1 MSDALCALGLTGIR
15 CVDALFAPD
24 WLGCA
29 CGARPPLI
37 GWRKRSLPLLGAE
50 LRPEAMKSP
59 PTSSAKNTGVMATGR
74 VREGGVV
81 VVVDVVVVAVVVVG
95 VKILTIK

>member
-1 MSDALCALGLTGIR
+1 MSGDSWQP
-15 CVDALFAPD
+15 PD
-24 WLGCA
+24 WLGHA

-37 GWRKRSLPLLGAE
+37 GWRKRSLPLLGVK
-50 LRPEAMKSP
+50 LRRKAMKAP
-59 PTSSAKNTGVMATGR
+59 PTSSAKNTCVMATGR

-81 VVVDVVVVAVVVVG
+81 VVDVVVVAVVVVVVVVVGG